1 MAAKED
7 IFGYDVDVKE
17 KQVVAARNAALDL
30 GDGRIALVQS
40 MEGSYGHQAQ
50 TVYEAG
56 SSSVYFVNGNP
67 TGTFTYSTLVGTD
80 GWFAGIVNKSGL
92 CATLRSINVDLTS
105 SDSNC
110 DVQVTSKA
118 NVKFEGA
125 MLRQISFGINAQQLQ
140 ISNSGQFICAKMVVV

>member
-1 MAAKED
+1 MANED

-40 MEGSYGHQAQ
+40 INGSYGHTTN

-56 SSSVYFVNGNP
+56 SSSVYFVSGNP
-67 TGTFTYSTLVGTD
+67 QGSFDYTTLVGTD

-92 CATLRSINVDLTS
+92 CATLRSINIDLMGNR
-105 SDSNC
+105 DSNC
-110 DVQVTSKA
+110 DVEVTSKA

-125 MLRQISFGINAQQLQ
+125 LLESLSFAIQAQDLQ
-140 ISNSGQFICAKMVVV
+140 ISNTGRFKCAKMIVV

>member
-1 MAAKED
+1 MANKED

-40 MEGSYGHQAQ
+40 MQGSYGHTTQP
-50 TVYEAG
+50 VYEAG
-56 SSSVYFVNGNP
+56 SSSVYFVHGNP
-67 TGTFTYSTLVGTD
+67 QGTFTYQTLVGTD
-80 GWFAGIVNKSGL
+80 GWFAGIVNKTGL

-105 SDSNC
+105 EDSNC

-118 NVKFEGA
+118 NVKFEGG
-125 MLRQISFGINAQQLQ
+125 LLQTIGFQIQAGSLN
-140 ISNSGQFICAKMVVV
+140 ISNSGQFVCAKMIVV

>member
-1 MAAKED
+1 MATED

-40 MEGSYGHQAQ
+40 IQGGYGHQTS

-67 TGTFTYSTLVGTD
+67 QGNLNYSTLVGTD

-92 CATLRSINVDLTS
+92 CATIRSINVDLMGNA
-105 SDSNC
+105 DSNC
-110 DVQVTSKA
+110 DVQIKSKA
-118 NVKFEGA
+118 NIKFEGA
-125 MLRQISFGINAQQLQ
+125 LLESIQFSIQASDLQ
-140 ISNSGQFICAKMVVV
+140 ISNSGRFRCAKLMVV

>member
-1 MAAKED
+1 MATED

-40 MEGSYGHQAQ
+40 ISGDYGHTTN

-56 SSSVYFVNGNP
+56 SSSVYFINGNP
-67 TGTFTYSTLVGTD
+67 QGSLNYDTLVGTD

-92 CATLRSINVDLTS
+92 CATIRSINVDLMGNV
-105 SDSNC
+105 DSNC
-110 DVQVTSKA
+110 DVQVKSKA
-118 NVKFEGA
+118 NIKFEGA
-125 MLRQISFGINAQQLQ
+125 LLEQISFSVQASQLQ
-140 ISNSGQFICAKMVVV
+140 ISNSGRFRCAKLMVL